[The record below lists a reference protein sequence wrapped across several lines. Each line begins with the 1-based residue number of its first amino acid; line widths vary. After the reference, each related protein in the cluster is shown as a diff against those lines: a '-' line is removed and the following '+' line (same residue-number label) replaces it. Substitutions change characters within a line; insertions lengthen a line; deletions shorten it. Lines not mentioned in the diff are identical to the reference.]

1 MEKFSNKTIFI
12 TGAGGGIG
20 KAIALAFA
28 KKRANIALVDVKKEY
43 VDSLVEE
50 VQALGSKALA
60 LAVDVTDYQSVRDAV
75 SETVAFF
82 GTIV

>member
-1 MEKFSNKTIFI
+1 MGKFSNKTIFI

-28 KKRANIALVDVKKEY
+28 KKGANIALVDVKKEY

-50 VQALGSKALA
+50 VQALG
-60 LAVDVTDYQSVRDAV
+60 
-75 SETVAFF
+75 E
-82 GTIV
+82 